1 MENIK
6 CLEDLI
12 LDYGR
17 RFYGPEGPEYAAK
30 KWVEALPGASLADFH
45 EWFYRGFWLPDV
57 AKALSNADVYPWEV
71 PTNTAYDL
79 CNGDLEVRTYLSQRI

>member
-6 CLEDLI
+6 YLEDL
-12 LDYGR
+12 LQYYGR

-30 KWVEALPGASLADFH
+30 KWVEALPNASLCDFH
-45 EWFYRGFWLPDV
+45 EWFYRGFWSPDV

-71 PTNTAYDL
+71 TSSTAYDL
-79 CNGDLEVRTYLSQRI
+79 CCGDLSVGLFLSTR